1 MEFKSEINDGV
12 CEAVVE
18 GELTIYHVNEFKK
31 GLEKAIKKSSTVNL
45 NLGGVS
51 EIDTAGF
58 QLLMQAQTACLEDD
72 KEFHLVSVSRA
83 VAEVMDIFGLE
94 MHFGEFERVAAN

>member
-1 MEFKSEINDGV
+1 MEFKSEIHNGV
-12 CEAVVE
+12 CDAVVD

-31 GLEKAIKKSSTVNL
+31 GLEKAIKKSSSVNL
-45 NLGGVS
+45 NLAGVS

-72 KEFHLVSVSRA
+72 KAFHLVSVSPA
-83 VAEVMDIFGLE
+83 VVEVMEIFGLE
-94 MHFGEFERVAAN
+94 MHFGDIQRVASN